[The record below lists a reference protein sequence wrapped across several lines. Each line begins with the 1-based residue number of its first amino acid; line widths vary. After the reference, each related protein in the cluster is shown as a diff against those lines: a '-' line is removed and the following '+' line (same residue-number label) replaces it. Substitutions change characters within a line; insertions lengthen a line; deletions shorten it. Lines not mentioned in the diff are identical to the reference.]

1 MAFVQKADVLMVT
14 IQTAISSL
22 FFRLVVKLYHV
33 SCSVKIFIAFAPF
46 SVLRYLIL
54 LEIKFL
60 PSTAPYNVKALTKI
74 QIQIYS
80 NQIHS
85 MEWLFASSR
94 HMVPA
99 EL

>member
-33 SCSVKIFIAFAPF
+33 SCSVRIFIAFAPF

-60 PSTAPYNVKALTKI
+60 PSTAPYNVKAFTKR
-74 QIQIYS
+74 QFQAADCAIYAYTS
-80 NQIHS
+80 NN
-85 MEWLFASSR
+85 
-94 HMVPA
+94 
-99 EL
+99 ELLNFLGYF